1 MKKIVS
7 LFLAAMMVLSLAAC
21 SGNSGSAPAE
31 TTAAAETD
39 PDTETRLAEETS
51 AVVETSAAAG
61 ASAAAET
68 QKDTA
73 GAPEVP
79 SAENTYLILVQDADD
94 ASPLSGVTVQFC
106 SDTECMVNRT
116 DENGS
121 AAFEAEP
128 GNYTAHVLK
137 VPTGYEANKEELS
150 LTAENR
156 MASFSLRKEGAAA
169 ETQAAEESQDA
180 EADPAGK

>member
-1 MKKIVS
+1 MKKA
-7 LFLAAMMVLSLAAC
+7 LALLLSIGMSAALLTGC
-21 SGNSGSAPAE
+21 GGGGKTGSSPSG
-31 TTAAAETD
+31 TAAQETQK
-39 PDTETRLAEETS
+39 TEQ
-51 AVVETSAAAG
+51 

-73 GAPEVP
+73 GAPAVP

-169 ETQAAEESQDA
+169 ETQAAEESQAA

>member
-1 MKKIVS
+1 MKKA
-7 LFLAAMMVLSLAAC
+7 LALLLSIGMSAALLTGC
-21 SGNSGSAPAE
+21 GGGGGGKTGSSPSG
-31 TTAAAETD
+31 TAAQETQK
-39 PDTETRLAEETS
+39 TEQ
-51 AVVETSAAAG
+51 

-73 GAPEVP
+73 GAPAVP
-79 SAENTYLILVQDADD
+79 SADNTYLILVQDADD

-137 VPTGYEANKEELS
+137 VPAGYEANKEELS

-169 ETQAAEESQDA
+169 ETQAAEESQA
-180 EADPAGK
+180 S

>member
-1 MKKIVS
+1 MKKA
-7 LFLAAMMVLSLAAC
+7 LALLLSI
-21 SGNSGSAPAE
+21 GM
-31 TTAAAETD
+31 
-39 PDTETRLAEETS
+39 
-51 AVVETSAAAG
+51 SAALLTG
-61 ASAAAET
+61 CGGGGKTGST
-68 QKDTA
+68 
-73 GAPEVP
+73 P

-137 VPTGYEANKEELS
+137 VPAGYKANEELYATPNTYS
-150 LTAENR
+150 DLVIVV
-156 MASFSLRKEGAAA
+156 
-169 ETQAAEESQDA
+169 ETE
-180 EADPAGK
+180 